1 MKIIKYHSLDS
12 SSSINAIS
20 TSSNQQYIA
29 FGDSNKQITIFNLQ
43 NLFIYYNTTPKENF
57 PLEEKEDINYYV
69 LSDVK
74 IPKMILDFHTEQITC
89 LQFPKMNNNLLFS
102 GSQDKSIV
110 IWKINQQNFSAER
123 VRVIQN
129 KSEITD
135 MQFYPD
141 DSYLF
146 VSGFNNSIYIFKCDF
161 TNNSFEIISIMNSH
175 DNIVNSIV
183 LDPFIEETGRFVS
196 MSDKGRVIISQ
207 FNKNTNSI
215 INIKDYEE
223 FITLK
228 HKCNIIQKKIDWS
241 SDGKIIITVD
251 HHNIKNNN
259 VIHGRIIFL
268 DDLNNPQILIG
279 HDSPILIAKFSSCLY
294 SLKGKKE
301 EFQLCATGDRNG
313 NLIIWKV
320 LQNNFSVFIEINNLS
335 ESNITN
341 ILWTSGGGT
350 IFISNSSGSVYT
362 IMFNE
367 FDIKI
372 NNKKSKNQFGDSFNK
387 RKMNNNLIS
396 KNKNLFDDKNNFNDI
411 INSSYEN
418 NVKNNDNFAQ
428 FCLRCRKQMY
438 HVIENESNEIAI
450 KELKTKDHKYIILRW
465 ENNPIENYSLI
476 ECLYSN
482 NNIIYAHKIINRLIK
497 YFTNNTL
504 FFAFFDTNFTLN
516 VYSILNTPLLINLYF
531 EEITLLN
538 CYDKYILLLT
548 SHNRIII
555 IDVLSKQRI
564 VDENLCI
571 CYDMFNVF
579 QTKIDEILFFSLDKI
594 IIKANTHNPY
604 KNISERM
611 VLFYDRKTN
620 CLTIENSFNE
630 KILMEMKKNNEKSIY
645 KNYFSDIISPRKGFI
660 EIDSIKLNNNLD
672 LIYNKILKSQL
683 LEDYE
688 NYEKAVS
695 ELINLSKK
703 EKKNNYIF
711 EDFKI
716 FYNIPQNISK
726 NNLDLMDLEKDQDE
740 ILNKNTRF
748 SQIERID
755 LNDEEQK

>member
-1 MKIIKYHSLDS
+1 
-12 SSSINAIS
+12 
-20 TSSNQQYIA
+20 
-29 FGDSNKQITIFNLQ
+29 
-43 NLFIYYNTTPKENF
+43 
-57 PLEEKEDINYYV
+57 
-69 LSDVK
+69 
-74 IPKMILDFHTEQITC
+74 
-89 LQFPKMNNNLLFS
+89 
-102 GSQDKSIV
+102 
-110 IWKINQQNFSAER
+110 
-123 VRVIQN
+123 
-129 KSEITD
+129 
-135 MQFYPD
+135 
-141 DSYLF
+141 
-146 VSGFNNSIYIFKCDF
+146 
-161 TNNSFEIISIMNSH
+161 
-175 DNIVNSIV
+175 
-183 LDPFIEETGRFVS
+183 
-196 MSDKGRVIISQ
+196 
-207 FNKNTNSI
+207 
-215 INIKDYEE
+215 
-223 FITLK
+223 
-228 HKCNIIQKKIDWS
+228 
-241 SDGKIIITVD
+241 
-251 HHNIKNNN
+251 
-259 VIHGRIIFL
+259 
-268 DDLNNPQILIG
+268 
-279 HDSPILIAKFSSCLY
+279 
-294 SLKGKKE
+294 
-301 EFQLCATGDRNG
+301 
-313 NLIIWKV
+313 
-320 LQNNFSVFIEINNLS
+320 
-335 ESNITN
+335 
-341 ILWTSGGGT
+341 
-350 IFISNSSGSVYT
+350 
-362 IMFNE
+362 
-367 FDIKI
+367 
-372 NNKKSKNQFGDSFNK
+372 
-387 RKMNNNLIS
+387 
-396 KNKNLFDDKNNFNDI
+396 
-411 INSSYEN
+411 
-418 NVKNNDNFAQ
+418 
-428 FCLRCRKQMY
+428 MY

-516 VYSILNTPLLINLYF
+516 VYSILNTPLLTNLYF

-695 ELINLSKK
+695 DLINLSKK
-703 EKKNNYIF
+703 EKKNHYIF

-716 FYNIPQNISK
+716 FYNIPHNISK
-726 NNLDLMDLEKDQDE
+726 NNLDFERMDLEKAQDTNNNE
-740 ILNKNTRF
+740 I
-748 SQIERID
+748 
-755 LNDEEQK
+755 